1 MMISETIGKSIE
13 ETMQLSVQEI
23 QLWAAYFKIKQE
35 KYKK

>member
-1 MMISETIGKSIE
+1 MIIAETIGKSI
-13 ETMQLSVQEI
+13 TDVMQLSVQEI